1 GERQKLSIKLGVR
14 DDKSEA
20 TSYKN
25 MWPGVSVVRVTD
37 DIRKEADIAKGLN
50 GVVIGL
56 VADPETPAGVA
67 GLRPGDVI
75 VEMNGKQIGT
85 IKDVYKA
92 LNAKSKKD
100 MSFKVNRKGT
110 EVTVGVSR

>member
-1 GERQKLSIKLGVR
+1 MTS
-14 DDKSEA
+14 

-25 MWPGVSVVRVTD
+25 IWPGVSVVRVTD

-75 VEMNGKQIGT
+75 VEMNGK
-85 IKDVYKA
+85 
-92 LNAKSKKD
+92 SKKD
-100 MSFKVNRKGT
+100 VSFKVNRKGT
-110 EVTVGVSR
+110 EVTVGVSREEREDIVRKT